1 MDENI
6 KDINNKILGGKI
18 REYRK
23 KNKLSLEELAKKIG
37 ITKLS
42 VQKYEVGDR
51 TIPFNILV
59 NFFKEL

>member
-23 KNKLSLEELAKKIG
+23 KKQIKFR
-37 ITKLS
+37 
-42 VQKYEVGDR
+42 R
-51 TIPFNILV
+51 TC
-59 NFFKEL
+59 